1 MSGGYTKFKVDGK
14 TITQLQ
20 SDLGSLISEFHSAS
34 DSSGTIADAVGY
46 DDLADKLRD
55 FASKWKDKRKDM
67 VTAIENLK
75 KIVDA
80 IVEGTDK
87 LDGDLKKALENTKEA
102 TGTGKA
108 TGKEGGKGE

>member
-1 MSGGYTKFKVDGK
+1 MSGDAELKVDGK
-14 TITQLQ
+14 KMTQLQ
-20 SDLGSLISEFHSAS
+20 TDLGNLISEFNSAN
-34 DSSGTIADAVGY
+34 DSSETLAGAVGY

-80 IVEGTDK
+80 VVDGTDK
-87 LDGDLKKALENTKEA
+87 LDGDLRKALQNTKDA
-102 TGTGKA
+102 TGTG
-108 TGKEGGKGE
+108 TGKEGGEGE